1 MKKEHVKIITIL
13 SILLAVSLAIV
24 SYFGAFVSSTYAR
37 DSASMGA
44 QGIGQDIVD
53 LFFVVPLLLVSLYF
67 ARKNN
72 RAGILILAGTLFY
85 IMYSFIIY
93 AFGVHFNQLFLLY
106 CSTLGLSLFAF
117 LVLVSGLQNQNVQ
130 LWFKKSK
137 LDNIIG
143 IYFIVIA
150 VMFYMLWLK
159 DVVPSIIHNT
169 VPETVSNYNLLV
181 NPVHV
186 IDMAFALPG
195 LIITAFLLFKR
206 QHLGY
211 ILAAV
216 GLVFTIILTVALAG
230 MVIMLKVKEV
240 SDDVS
245 VAGIFIVLSIIST
258 VLLVLFLM
266 HLRKERDCP
275 KSL

>member
-245 VAGIFIVLSIIST
+245 VAGIFIFLSIIST

>member
-1 MKKEHVKIITIL
+1 MKKEYIKTITIL
-13 SILLAVSLAIV
+13 SILLAISLATV

-37 DSASMGA
+37 DSVSMGA
-44 QGIGQDIVD
+44 QGIGQDLVD
-53 LFFVVPLLLVSLYF
+53 LFFVVPLLLLSLYL

-93 AFGVHFNQLFLLY
+93 AFGVHFNQMFLLY

-117 LVLVSGLQNQNVQ
+117 LVLVAGLQNQNVKA
-130 LWFKKSK
+130 WFNDTR
-137 LDNIIG
+137 LNRIIG
-143 IYFIVIA
+143 IYFIVVA

-159 DVVPSIIHNT
+159 DVVPAIIHNT

-195 LIITAFLLFKR
+195 LIITAILLFKK
-206 QHLGY
+206 QNLGY
-211 ILAAV
+211 LFAAV

-240 SDDVS
+240 SDDAS

-258 VLLVLFLM
+258 ILLVLFLM
-266 HLRKERDCP
+266 RLRKEKDR
-275 KSL
+275 